1 MIEKVQIEVGEISDG
16 VEPCRAVRLAE
27 AGMLGRDYVEFFRKL
42 RHAREPDAEA
52 AAPMQKDERGARPCA
67 HETDAAIAD
76 GEGRNGMSSH
86 RFRSLARAAGVHRR
100 FALLENQKHKL

>member
-76 GEGRNGMSSH
+76 GEGRDRMSSH
-86 RFRSLARAAGVHRR
+86 RCQTLARAAGGHRGL
-100 FALLENQKHKL
+100 APLQHQ